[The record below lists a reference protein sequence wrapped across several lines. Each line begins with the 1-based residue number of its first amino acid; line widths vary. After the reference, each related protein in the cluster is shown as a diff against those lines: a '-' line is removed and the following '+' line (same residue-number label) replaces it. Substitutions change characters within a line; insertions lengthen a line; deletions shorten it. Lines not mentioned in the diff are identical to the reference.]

1 MVSRLVLRHRGDD
14 GRRSAETPAAPQ
26 AGGVRLLPPPGDPQ
40 RTRAILVL
48 AVVAALGTLAVLG
61 TIVFVRVFEHVY
73 RLDRP

>member
-1 MVSRLVLRHRGDD
+1 
-14 GRRSAETPAAPQ
+14 
-26 AGGVRLLPPPGDPQ
+26 VRLLPPPGDPQ